1 MDLEE
6 DSLHLHVISR
16 HSGKTAIANTATGLL
31 RQFLADPDS
40 TVPKIS
46 VKEKDLNAILEGMDN
61 GRRRRQD
68 VHVFLPGKYGFT
80 GPDLMIIHNIIP
92 QKRSK
97 DVLELY
103 GFPPWQIRLT
113 EF

>member
-1 MDLEE
+1 M
-6 DSLHLHVISR
+6 
-16 HSGKTAIANTATGLL
+16 
-31 RQFLADPDS
+31 
-40 TVPKIS
+40 
-46 VKEKDLNAILEGMDN
+46 KEKDLNAILEGMNDA
-61 GRRRRQD
+61 GLWGLD
-68 VHVFLPGKYGFT
+68 IYVSLPGKYGFT

-92 QKRSK
+92 QKRSR